1 MAALPQC
8 QQCNGLGL
16 NQVTENAIFPGIA
29 AVAGQDTVEFTANTV
44 CTCVDLSRLPD
55 QNRPASPPYSKPHP
69 QTQEQPNHLMN
80 DSTTDFIAELQEA
93 HRMHADGCTEHRIRK
108 MLKRSGA
115 PTSLTEHF
123 LNVVASKSPRDN
135 HRWADWLGPF
145 IDSLTPTPE
154 IKSAH
159 GTARQILDHY
169 HDATLK
175 AVKARNHTDR
185 RNAELSL
192 ESAHRK
198 LQLATVETHNDPVP
212 NPTTTRYILNDL
224 TTVSIH
230 TAQNT
235 E

>member
-1 MAALPQC
+1 
-8 QQCNGLGL
+8 
-16 NQVTENAIFPGIA
+16 
-29 AVAGQDTVEFTANTV
+29 
-44 CTCVDLSRLPD
+44 
-55 QNRPASPPYSKPHP
+55 
-69 QTQEQPNHLMN
+69 
-80 DSTTDFIAELQEA
+80 
-93 HRMHADGCTEHRIRK
+93 MHADGSTEHDIRK

-115 PTSLTEHF
+115 PTSLTEY
-123 LNVVASKSPRDN
+123 LLQTANSKSPRDN
-135 HRWADWLGPF
+135 HRWADWLDPF

-175 AVKARNHTDR
+175 AVNARNQNDR

-198 LQLATVETHNDPVP
+198 LQLATIETHHTPVP

-230 TAQNT
+230 TAQDT